1 MIEKQKPLSW
11 YLANVDMDTLM
22 PCMNERGVLL
32 HASEFLEINQIQ
44 TDVVNEGKNF
54 QFLTLNN

>member
-22 PCMNERGVLL
+22 QCMNVRGD
-32 HASEFLEINQIQ
+32 AP
-44 TDVVNEGKNF
+44 K
-54 QFLTLNN
+54 LNTTRNLIVEK